1 MKENL
6 EKIVLYEKSYE
17 ISKIIL
23 VLLTSVLFLKFAK
36 VDHVFVKSF
45 FITVFSFVPIIGAG
59 VYFIPAIILNLLESN
74 TLYLAMYA
82 WLFLALMSI
91 DKIIYSVFYD
101 LPYDYSPIFYIIMG
115 MILYLIFGKYIL
127 LVFSLF
133 VYGVNVYNN
142 YNKYKKTKAFYN
154 KALFNFVDLKQ
165 IIQEN

>member
-6 EKIVLYEKSYE
+6 KKIVLYEKSYE

-23 VLLTSVLFLKFAK
+23 VLLTSVLFLKFAR

-82 WLFLALMSI
+82 WLFLAVICI
-91 DKIIYSVFYD
+91 DRILYSVFYD
-101 LPYDYSPIFYIIMG
+101 FPFDYSPISYVIMG

-127 LVFSLF
+127 LVFALS
-133 VYGVNVYNN
+133 VCAVTVYNN
-142 YNKYKKTKAFYN
+142 YNKYKKTKVFYK
-154 KALFNFVDLKQ
+154 KATFNFIDLKQ
-165 IIQEN
+165 IIQEK

>member
-6 EKIVLYEKSYE
+6 KKIVLYEKSYE

-45 FITVFSFVPIIGAG
+45 FITVFSFVPILGAG

-82 WLFLALMSI
+82 WLFLALVSI

-101 LPYDYSPIFYIIMG
+101 LPFDYSPIFYVIMG
-115 MILYLIFGKYIL
+115 MILYLM
-127 LVFSLF
+127 VFSLF
-133 VYGVNVYNN
+133 VYGINVYNN

-154 KALFNFVDLKQ
+154 KALFNFIDLKQ

>member
-1 MKENL
+1 MKEL
-6 EKIVLYEKSYE
+6 KKIILYEKSYE
-17 ISKIIL
+17 ISKIIF

-59 VYFIPAIILNLLESN
+59 VYFVPAIILNLLESN
-74 TLYLAMYA
+74 TLNLAMYV

-101 LPYDYSPIFYIIMG
+101 LPFDYSPIFYIIMG

-142 YNKYKKTKAFYN
+142 YKKHKKTKAFYN